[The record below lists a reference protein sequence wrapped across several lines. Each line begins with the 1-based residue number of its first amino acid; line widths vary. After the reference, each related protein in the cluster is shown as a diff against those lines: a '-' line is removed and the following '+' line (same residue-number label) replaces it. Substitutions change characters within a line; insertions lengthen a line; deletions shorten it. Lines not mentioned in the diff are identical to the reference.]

1 MNYEKIKISLET
13 YIKKISEG
21 VFNSVSIDLSY
32 HKCCSC
38 NEDHLGLK
46 INVDVDYSK
55 IEKVDEYRFYEWYF
69 EDKYYKDIK
78 MFFNLLSPKS
88 KFFFRF
94 NIINKF
100 TEGSVLS
107 PLVSNTT
114 LLETF
119 SIHED

>member
-38 NEDHLGLK
+38 GEDHVGLTV
-46 INVDVDYSK
+46 NVDVDYSK
-55 IEKVDEYRFYEWYF
+55 IEKIDGYRYYEWFF

-78 MFFNLLSPKS
+78 MFFNLLSPNS
-88 KFFFRF
+88 KFFFGF
-94 NIINKF
+94 NVVNKF
-100 TEGSVLS
+100 TEVSVLS
-107 PLVSNTT
+107 PLVLSKA
-114 LLETF
+114 L
-119 SIHED
+119 